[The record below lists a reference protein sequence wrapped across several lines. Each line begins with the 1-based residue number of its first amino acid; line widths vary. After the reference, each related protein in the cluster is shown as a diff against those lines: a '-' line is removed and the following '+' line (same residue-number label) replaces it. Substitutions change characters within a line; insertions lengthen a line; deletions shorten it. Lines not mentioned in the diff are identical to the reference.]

1 MKEPRKYF
9 EAVRNIEEALWTFH
23 AIENSKLNNKI
34 ERRHIAVVQT
44 NTILPG
50 RQQLYQEFMCKV
62 LEKGRDADSIVQA
75 VEEGDQQQNPRDY
88 LLNISVSI
96 TSHLNTSSV
105 ENERKEF
112 VNYLKQELR
121 SLRYQLSS
129 DTLAKHLPEESKFI
143 KMVTPGFIS

>member
-1 MKEPRKYF
+1 M
-9 EAVRNIEEALWTFH
+9 
-23 AIENSKLNNKI
+23 
-34 ERRHIAVVQT
+34 
-44 NTILPG
+44 
-50 RQQLYQEFMCKV
+50 